1 MRLPQM
7 GIIYKEILT
16 KELQSVIMNI
26 AIGKPTYLERWRERP
41 DEARQPAKSMVLIP
55 SGN

>member
-26 AIGKPTYLERWRERP
+26 AIGKPTYLERCRERP